1 MPPKTVFNEE
11 EVINAAFDLAVEGG
25 IHVLSARKVAEK
37 LHSSTAPVY
46 STFAS
51 MDLLKDAVLHKAKD
65 LMFEYA
71 TRSYT
76 SSIFLNMG
84 TGYAL
89 FARDYKE
96 LYRSIFLEN
105 EGTAEML
112 QDFMAK
118 LNQEMIKDDMMK
130 HLPVDEQLSVMERM
144 SIFTH
149 GYAAFI
155 CAGFMHEVSKQDIIK
170 AMYDMGR
177 DVIGHALYRHGKE
190 EYIKLKEQ

>member
-11 EVINAAFDLAVEGG
+11 EVINAAFDLAVKGG
-25 IHVLSARKVAEK
+25 INILSARKIADK

-46 STFAS
+46 STFES
-51 MDLLKDAVLHKAKD
+51 MELLKEAVLSKSKD
-65 LMFEYA
+65 LMFDYA
-71 TRSYT
+71 TKPYT

-96 LYRSIFLEN
+96 LYKSIFLEN
-105 EGTAEML
+105 EGSTEML
-112 QDFMAK
+112 HDFMERLK
-118 LNQEMIKDDMMK
+118 GEMIKDDMMK
-130 HLPVDEQLSVMERM
+130 HLPEDERNSVMERM

-155 CAGFMHEVSKQDIIK
+155 CAGFLREVSKQDIIQ
-170 AMYDMGR
+170 AMYNMGR
-177 DVIGHALYRHGKE
+177 DVIGHALYRNGKE
-190 EYIKLKEQ
+190 KYII

>member
-11 EVINAAFDLAVEGG
+11 EVVNAAFELAIEGG
-25 IHVLSARKVAEK
+25 INILSARKIAEK

-46 STFAS
+46 STFES
-51 MDLLKDAVLHKAKD
+51 MDLLKEAVLKRAKN

-89 FARDYKE
+89 FARDYKQ
-96 LYRSIFLEN
+96 LYRSIFLDN
-105 EGTAEML
+105 DGTTEML
-112 QDFMAK
+112 HDFMSN
-118 LNQEMIKDDMMK
+118 LTDEMIKDDMMK
-130 HLPVDEQLSVMERM
+130 HLPQEEQNSVMERM

-155 CAGFMHEVSKQDIIK
+155 CAGFMKDVSKQDVIK

-177 DVIGHALYRHGKE
+177 DVIGHALYRNGKE
-190 EYIKLKEQ
+190 EYINQKEQ